1 MCTVNSNKQLINAD
15 VVQALRKPFSFKPF
29 SLLKHAVI
37 VNLVVTKHNS
47 ITRLAGSKVVQGLI
61 NLLKR
66 KCLNNRF
73 YIMQIGEV

>member
-1 MCTVNSNKQLINAD
+1 MHSQLIHAN
-15 VVQALRKPFSFKPF
+15 VVQALRKPCSFKPF

-47 ITRLAGSKVVQGLI
+47 ITSLAGSKVVQGLI
-61 NLLKR
+61 NLPKR
-66 KCLNNRF
+66 KRLNNRF